1 MYIKKGK
8 LIFHNKDLWNLDM
21 VLSKIIS
28 QALIQFKNSNRHG
41 YPTQAIKDVYFEQV
55 SEKEL
60 SNMMM
65 NSSYDEKLVIEY
77 WEKCLDNMIFAFSE
91 HKEYYEI
98 EESLTE
104 AKSYPTKNPK
114 LTGMTFVPK
123 NGYTQKDVDEYNIR
137 QKAYDDAIKKRTL
150 EGRNLFMKYYD
161 SLWD

>member
-8 LIFHNKDLWNLDM
+8 LVFHNKDLWNLDI
-21 VLSKIIS
+21 VLSKIIL
-28 QALIQFKNSNRHG
+28 QALIQFKDSKRHG
-41 YPTQAIKDVYFEQV
+41 YPTQAIKDVYSGQF
-55 SEKEL
+55 SEEEL

-77 WEKCLDNMIFAFSE
+77 WEKCIDNMIFAFSE

-104 AKSYPTKNPK
+104 IKTKPVDNSR
-114 LTGMTFVPK
+114 LTEMSFVPK
-123 NGYTQKDVDEYNIR
+123 SGYTQKDVDEYDIR
-137 QKAYDDAIKKRTL
+137 RKSYDDNIKKRIL
-150 EGRNLFMKYYD
+150 EGRDLFIKYYD